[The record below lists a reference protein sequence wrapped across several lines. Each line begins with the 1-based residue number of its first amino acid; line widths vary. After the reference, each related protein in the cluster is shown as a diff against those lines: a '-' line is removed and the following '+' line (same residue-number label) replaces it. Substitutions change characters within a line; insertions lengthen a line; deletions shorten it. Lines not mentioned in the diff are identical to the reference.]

1 MSGRK
6 KVVLLCEDTALRVHT
21 TLSALKTYTEL
32 LVNFLRYYQPK
43 LHYHCLGY
51 SLSLDLFTQKI
62 LWLDLGDGCGRG
74 LDTFL
79 AFSFGVAS
87 SASLSSNP
95 APFLPLQSQW
105 RKALT
110 ALLVCEAESSQLGF
124 FFFFFKRQF
133 ICSFGAEAQPFMLCQ
148 EQNCFAN
155 HWYKYGSHPN
165 PFFGNISN

>member
-1 MSGRK
+1 MSFRK
-6 KVVLLCEDTALRVHT
+6 KVALLCEDTALRVHT

-32 LVNFLRYYQPK
+32 LVSFLRYYQPK

-62 LWLDLGDGCGRG
+62 LWLDLRDGCGRG

-124 FFFFFKRQF
+124 FFFKRQF
-133 ICSFGAEAQPFMLCQ
+133 ICSFGAEAQPFMLC
-148 EQNCFAN
+148 
-155 HWYKYGSHPN
+155 
-165 PFFGNISN
+165 